1 MEIWEKA
8 LKNPMFNKLFNDAMA
23 CNSKNV
29 MQAIMAAYRDRFG
42 PIGSLVDVGGGIG
55 WVIATIVKANPHI
68 QGINFD
74 LLHVVATAPAHPGV
88 EHVGGSMFESVPT
101 ADAVI
106 LKEGCRLRSR
116 PHVAEGG
123 KATPAAYKGRA
134 WIHKIDRT
142 RCSSAGA
149 YLLPT
154 NHWTR
159 LETRHTGSS
168 RWLVKE
174 SCRTTQTYW
183 LLGIT
188 SVNALKMPSE
198 GRDTL
203 YGFDILV
210 EVAGDEVG
218 VEPFSLGHH
227 GEPPAPV
234 GSTALPQ

>member
-106 LKEGCRLRSR
+106 LKHVLHDWGDEECVKILKNCKKAIPEKEGILILIEVVLQPEGKGPFDDIATIFDLLIFAHQLGGKERTELEWKNLL
-116 PHVAEGG
+116 AEGG
-123 KATPAAYKGRA
+123 FPRYNIIKIPTLPSIIEAYPK
-134 WIHKIDRT
+134 
-142 RCSSAGA
+142 
-149 YLLPT
+149 
-154 NHWTR
+154 
-159 LETRHTGSS
+159 
-168 RWLVKE
+168 
-174 SCRTTQTYW
+174 
-183 LLGIT
+183 
-188 SVNALKMPSE
+188 
-198 GRDTL
+198 
-203 YGFDILV
+203 
-210 EVAGDEVG
+210 
-218 VEPFSLGHH
+218 
-227 GEPPAPV
+227 
-234 GSTALPQ
+234 